1 MNEILENI
9 VTRRSVRSF
18 VSGKKIPK
26 EVLENIVTAGLFAPS
41 ALNRQP
47 VCLTV
52 VADKALIRRLS
63 LAVGKAMLRDE
74 NYNFYDPEAI
84 IITSCDR
91 ESKFVKEDTS
101 CALENMF
108 LYAHSVGVGSVWINQ
123 LSQVCDDAAVREVLC
138 ELGIPSEHICGGL
151 VALGYPAE
159 NQPEKDLTR
168 KGKVRYFL

>member
-1 MNEILENI
+1 MNEIFKNI

-18 VSGKKIPK
+18 VADKPIPK
-26 EVLENIVTAGLFAPS
+26 NVLEDIATAGLFAPS
-41 ALNRQP
+41 ALNRQL

-52 VADKALIRRLS
+52 VGDQKVIRKLS

-74 NYNFYDPEAI
+74 NYNFYAPAAI

-91 ESKFVKEDTS
+91 ESPFVKEDTS

-123 LSQVCDDAAVREVLC
+123 LVQTCDNPEVREILC
-138 ELGIPSEHICGGL
+138 SLGVPSNHVCGGMA
-151 VALGYPAE
+151 ALGYPASG
-159 NQPEKDLTR
+159 PEKDLTR
-168 KGKVRYFL
+168 KGKVNYIL

>member
-1 MNEILENI
+1 MNEVLENI

-18 VSGKKIPK
+18 VQGKKIPK
-26 EVLENIVTAGLFAPS
+26 EVLEDIVTAGLFAPS

-52 VADKALIRRLS
+52 VADKQKIRKLS

-74 NYNFYDPEAI
+74 KYDFYSPEAI
-84 IITSCDR
+84 IITSCHRDSR
-91 ESKFVKEDTS
+91 FLKEDSS

-123 LSQVCDDAAVREVLC
+123 LTEVCDNPEVREVLC
-138 ELGIPSEHICGGL
+138 SFGVPSDHVCGGMA
-151 VALGYPAE
+151 ALGYPEA

-168 KGKVRYFL
+168 KGKVTYVL

>member
-1 MNEILENI
+1 MNEVFENI

-18 VSGKKIPK
+18 VQGKKIPK
-26 EVLENIVTAGLFAPS
+26 EVLEDIATAGLFAPS

-52 VADKALIRRLS
+52 IADKQKIRKLS

-74 NYNFYDPEAI
+74 NYNFYLPEAI

-91 ESKFVKEDTS
+91 ESRFIKEDTS

-123 LSQVCDDAAVREVLC
+123 LTEVYDNPEVRAILC
-138 ELGIPSEHICGGL
+138 EFGVPSNHACGGMA
-151 VALGYPAE
+151 ALGYPEE

-168 KGKVRYFL
+168 KGKVTYIL